1 MHNSVK
7 KLSLAFGT
15 CCLLASSA
23 SFADGGQIVFT
34 GSVTDN
40 ACTINTSDVTKSVN
54 LDPVRIAD
62 FANTVGAKAKPK
74 QFSLTLDN
82 CSLQT
87 RNNVQIKFSGQP
99 DAQDNTLLGLS
110 GENQVKGIAIQID
123 DARTGSKVA
132 LNKATEDYALRN
144 QSNTFDFVASY
155 VRTALDTTTGEAP
168 NQVTTSGIGT
178 GQVNALATFDV
189 TYK

>member
-1 MHNSVK
+1 MHNSMK

-40 ACTINTSDVTKSVN
+40 ACTINTNDVSKSVS

-74 QFSLTLDN
+74 KFSLTLDN
-82 CSLQT
+82 CSVQT
-87 RNNVQIKFSGQP
+87 RNKVTIKFGGQQ
-99 DAQDNTLLGLS
+99 DAIDSTLLGLT
-110 GENQVKGIAIQID
+110 GERQVKGIAIQID
-123 DARTGSKVA
+123 DDRTGNKVP
-132 LNKATEDYALRN
+132 LNVATQEYALRTM
-144 QSNTFDFVASY
+144 SNTFDFTASY
-155 VRTALDTTTGEAP
+155 VRTILDTTAGQPGQE
-168 NQVTTSGIGT
+168 VTTPGIGT
-178 GQVNALATFDV
+178 GQVNALATFEV
-189 TYK
+189 SYL